1 MRNERRV
8 NPQNLREELPRER
21 EEPVTRACVR
31 VPGTHMVS
39 GAQGVRAEE
48 GRKKITHGGPS
59 EGSGFLF

>member
-1 MRNERRV
+1 M
-8 NPQNLREELPRER
+8 
-21 EEPVTRACVR
+21 TRACVG